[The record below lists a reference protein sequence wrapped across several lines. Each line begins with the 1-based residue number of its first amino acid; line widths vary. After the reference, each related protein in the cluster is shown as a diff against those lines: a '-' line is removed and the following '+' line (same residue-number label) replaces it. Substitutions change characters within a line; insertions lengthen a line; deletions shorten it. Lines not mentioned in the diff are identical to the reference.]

1 MEDVKPPAKP
11 VGSDSSA
18 PAAAPLAKRS
28 VSFHRNP
35 IEPII
40 AAAKEAEEKRK
51 QLHVDLRKHLIDAN
65 QAEANTT
72 DEPHPMVHEHA
83 ALRGYGM
90 VKVLDPETMTW
101 VERPCWQMQALVAHF
116 HAHGLRHHA
125 RISHEM
131 FERALHEALHGRA

>member
-18 PAAAPLAKRS
+18 PVAAPVKRS
-28 VSFHRNP
+28 ISFHSNP
-35 IEPII
+35 VAPII
-40 AAAKEAEEKRK
+40 AAAQESEEKRK
-51 QLHVDLRKHLIDAN
+51 QFHHDMRSHIASAN

-83 ALRGYGM
+83 ALRGFAP
-90 VKVLDPETMTW
+90 VKALDPTTMTW

-116 HAHGLRHHA
+116 HSHGLRHHA
-125 RISHEM
+125 RISHEH
-131 FERALHEALHGRA
+131 FERALHEVLNGRA